1 MIKDI
6 YLVKKYIYIYV
17 HIYTYTHIYMHTQIH
32 MSTHTTYIVKNN
44 TFLQRKGDSRR
55 EGGMGKGR
63 EGGGDW
69 VLMVQAFL

>member
-1 MIKDI
+1 MHTHLPEF
-6 YLVKKYIYIYV
+6 YVYV
-17 HIYTYTHIYMHTQIH
+17 HIYTYTHIYMYTQIH

-63 EGGGDW
+63 EVVGTG
-69 VLMVQAFL
+69 F